1 MAKTFYKYEERVDLN
16 SYVDW
21 GSIGKTVSDDLTRIN
36 KERQAKKD
44 EIDRVTNESVT
55 TINELSVGQPQ
66 VSSEFYMDAANNVK
80 EALGLAYREM
90 KAGRLNPNEYLKQRQ
105 NIMDDLGQMQLAAT
119 SFATD
124 WEEMTTRLEDG
135 TAGELEIYQNELL
148 DSFGITKDKA
158 VYVNPVD
165 GRMYIATRDAKGNII
180 KDPSKL
186 MPISYM
192 TARRK
197 DKVNRY
203 DVVGET
209 NKRVKALGDVTRS
222 IMSGRVMSLTDVM
235 QRPEYMKAEDDIISS
250 MMTSSRSAASVLAD
264 YAGGYSFTQ
273 NWAEAQEDPNKILLK
288 QDSNGLLQPQLTDKQ
303 NEVAR
308 EALRAQLRVQLKS
321 IETPRQPQ
329 QQQQWQYAAGQE
341 REEQQANVGR
351 WHNLA
356 FGTTK
361 EAQTSAANQLLGTE
375 AAKEAGLSAIIPSG
389 KTITLKYDGSGT
401 MRAGSRTFNAENV
414 TAQQW
419 AEMGNEIH
427 GVDDVNRAL
436 SAAGVSNPN
445 QKFAQEELQGTGA
458 SRTRVSAFTE
468 LPKYVES
475 NLPSVDD
482 LKSDDEGKVRQLLE
496 ASFAGLGFTFDTKWL
511 NDEVVITAP
520 EKDGEAGATLTI
532 SVDNEKD
539 GTLNQKA
546 ISDFITANTSPEN
559 LAQLYATGGLSGT
572 GELDE

>member
-1 MAKTFYKYEERVDLN
+1 
-16 SYVDW
+16 
-21 GSIGKTVSDDLTRIN
+21 
-36 KERQAKKD
+36 
-44 EIDRVTNESVT
+44 
-55 TINELSVGQPQ
+55 
-66 VSSEFYMDAANNVK
+66 
-80 EALGLAYREM
+80 
-90 KAGRLNPNEYLKQRQ
+90 
-105 NIMDDLGQMQLAAT
+105 
-119 SFATD
+119 
-124 WEEMTTRLEDG
+124 
-135 TAGELEIYQNELL
+135 
-148 DSFGITKDKA
+148 
-158 VYVNPVD
+158 
-165 GRMYIATRDAKGNII
+165 
-180 KDPSKL
+180 
-186 MPISYM
+186 
-192 TARRK
+192 
-197 DKVNRY
+197 
-203 DVVGET
+203 
-209 NKRVKALGDVTRS
+209 
-222 IMSGRVMSLTDVM
+222 
-235 QRPEYMKAEDDIISS
+235 
-250 MMTSSRSAASVLAD
+250 
-264 YAGGYSFTQ
+264 
-273 NWAEAQEDPNKILLK
+273 
-288 QDSNGLLQPQLTDKQ
+288 
-303 NEVAR
+303 
-308 EALRAQLRVQLKS
+308 LRAQLRVQLKS

-329 QQQQWQYAAGQE
+329 QQQWQYAAGQE
-341 REEQQANVGR
+341 RKEQQTNVGR

-401 MRAGSRTFNAENV
+401 MRAGSRTFNAEDV

-445 QKFAQEELQGTGA
+445 QKFAQEALQGTGA

-468 LPKYVES
+468 LPKYVAS

-482 LKSDDEGKVRQLLE
+482 LKGDDEGKVRQLLE
-496 ASFAGLGFTFDTKWL
+496 ASFAGLGFTFDTKWF

-572 GELDE
+572 GELD

>member
-105 NIMDDLGQMQLAAT
+105 NIMDDLGQMQSAAT

-222 IMSGRVMSLTDVM
+222 IMSGKVMSLTDVM

-445 QKFAQEELQGTGA
+445 QKFAQEALQGTGA

-496 ASFAGLGFTFDTKWL
+496 ASFAGLGFTFDTKWF

-572 GELDE
+572 GELD

>member
-105 NIMDDLGQMQLAAT
+105 NIMDDLGQMQSAAT

-186 MPISYM
+186 MPISYL

-222 IMSGRVMSLTDVM
+222 IMSGKVMSLTDVV

-341 REEQQANVGR
+341 RKEQQTNVGR

-401 MRAGSRTFNAENV
+401 MRAGSRTFNAEDV

-445 QKFAQEELQGTGA
+445 QKFAQEALQGTGA

-482 LKSDDEGKVRQLLE
+482 LKGDDEGKVRQLLE
-496 ASFAGLGFTFDTKWL
+496 ASFAGLGFTFDTKWF

-572 GELDE
+572 GELD

>member
-105 NIMDDLGQMQLAAT
+105 NIMDDLGQMQSAAT

-186 MPISYM
+186 MPISYL

-222 IMSGRVMSLTDVM
+222 IMSGKVISLTDVM

-341 REEQQANVGR
+341 RKEQQTNVGR

-401 MRAGSRTFNAENV
+401 MRAGSRTFNAEDV

-445 QKFAQEELQGTGA
+445 QKFAQEALQGTGA

-482 LKSDDEGKVRQLLE
+482 LKGDDEGKVRQLLE
-496 ASFAGLGFTFDTKWL
+496 ASFAGLGFTFDTKWF

-520 EKDGEAGATLTI
+520 EKDGKAGATLTI

-559 LAQLYATGGLSGT
+559 LAQLYATGKLSGD
-572 GELDE
+572 GELD

>member
-105 NIMDDLGQMQLAAT
+105 NIMDDLGQMQSAAT
-119 SFATD
+119 SFAAD

-186 MPISYM
+186 MPISYL

-222 IMSGRVMSLTDVM
+222 IMSGKVMSLTDVM
-235 QRPEYMKAEDDIISS
+235 QRPEYMKAEDDIVSS

-341 REEQQANVGR
+341 RKEQQTNVGR

-401 MRAGSRTFNAENV
+401 MRAGSRTFNAEDV

-445 QKFAQEELQGTGA
+445 QKFAQEALQGTGA

-468 LPKYVES
+468 LPKYVAS

-482 LKSDDEGKVRQLLE
+482 LKGDDEGKVRQLLE
-496 ASFAGLGFTFDTKWL
+496 ASFAGLGFTFDTKWF

-572 GELDE
+572 GELD

>member
-36 KERQAKKD
+36 KERQDKKD
-44 EIDRVTNESVT
+44 KIDRATNESIT
-55 TINELSVGQPQ
+55 TINELSAGQPQ

-105 NIMDDLGQMQLAAT
+105 NIMDDLGQMQSAAT

-186 MPISYM
+186 MPISYL

-222 IMSGRVMSLTDVM
+222 IMSGKVMSLTDVM

-341 REEQQANVGR
+341 RKEQQTNVGR

-401 MRAGSRTFNAENV
+401 MRAGSRTFNAEDV

-445 QKFAQEELQGTGA
+445 QKFAQEALQGTGA

-468 LPKYVES
+468 LPKYVAS

-482 LKSDDEGKVRQLLE
+482 LKGDDEGKVRQLLE
-496 ASFAGLGFTFDTKWL
+496 ASFAGLGFTFDTKWF

-572 GELDE
+572 GELD

>member
-105 NIMDDLGQMQLAAT
+105 NIMDDLGQMQSAAT

-186 MPISYM
+186 MPISYL

-222 IMSGRVMSLTDVM
+222 IMSGKVMSLTDVM

-341 REEQQANVGR
+341 RKEQQTNVGR

-401 MRAGSRTFNAENV
+401 MRAGSRTFNAEDV

-445 QKFAQEELQGTGA
+445 QKFAQEALQGTGA

-482 LKSDDEGKVRQLLE
+482 LKGDDEGKVRQLLE
-496 ASFAGLGFTFDTKWL
+496 ASFAGLGFTFDTKWF

-559 LAQLYATGGLSGT
+559 LAQLYATGKLSGD
-572 GELDE
+572 GELD

>member
-55 TINELSVGQPQ
+55 AINELSVGQPQ

-105 NIMDDLGQMQLAAT
+105 NIMDDLGQMQSAAT

-124 WEEMTTRLEDG
+124 WEEMTKRLEDG
-135 TAGELEIYQNELL
+135 TAGEQEIYQNELL

-165 GRMYIATRDAKGNII
+165 GRMYIATRDAQGNVI

-235 QRPEYMKAEDDIISS
+235 QRPEYMKAEDDIVSS
-250 MMTSSRSAASVLAD
+250 MMASSRAAASVLAD

-288 QDSNGLLQPQLTDKQ
+288 QDANGLLQPQLTDEQK
-303 NEVAR
+303 EVAR

-341 REEQQANVGR
+341 RKEQQTNVGR

-356 FGTTK
+356 FGATK

-401 MRAGSRTFNAENV
+401 MRAGSRTFNAEDV

-436 SAAGVSNPN
+436 SAAGVSNPS
-445 QKFAQEELQGTGA
+445 QKFAQEALQGTGA

-468 LPKYVES
+468 LPKYVAS
-475 NLPSVDD
+475 KLPSVED
-482 LKSDDEGKVRQLLE
+482 LKGNDEGKVKQLLE
-496 ASFAGLGFTFDTKWL
+496 ASFAGLGFTFDTEWF

-532 SVDNEKD
+532 SVDDAKD
-539 GTLNQKA
+539 GALNQKA

-559 LAQLYATGGLSGT
+559 LAQLYASGGLSVE
-572 GELDE
+572 GELD

>member
-55 TINELSVGQPQ
+55 AINELSVGQPQ

-105 NIMDDLGQMQLAAT
+105 NIMDDLGQMQSAAT

-124 WEEMTTRLEDG
+124 WEEMTKRLEDG
-135 TAGELEIYQNELL
+135 TAGEQEIYQNELL

-165 GRMYIATRDAKGNII
+165 GRMYIATRDAQGNVI

-222 IMSGRVMSLTDVM
+222 IMSGRVMSLTDVV
-235 QRPEYMKAEDDIISS
+235 QRPEYMKAEDDIVSS
-250 MMTSSRSAASVLAD
+250 MMASSRAAASVLAD

-273 NWAEAQEDPNKILLK
+273 NPAEAQEDPNKILLK
-288 QDSNGLLQPQLTDKQ
+288 QDANGLLQPQLTDEQK
-303 NEVAR
+303 EVAR

-341 REEQQANVGR
+341 RKEQQTNVGR

-356 FGTTK
+356 FGATK

-375 AAKEAGLSAIIPSG
+375 AAKKAGLSAIIPSG

-401 MRAGSRTFNAENV
+401 MRAGSRTFNAEDV

-445 QKFAQEELQGTGA
+445 QKFAQEALQGTGA

-468 LPKYVES
+468 LPKYVAS
-475 NLPSVDD
+475 KLPSVED
-482 LKSDDEGKVRQLLE
+482 LKGNDEGKVKQLLE
-496 ASFAGLGFTFDTKWL
+496 SSFAGLGFTFDTQWF

-532 SVDNEKD
+532 SVDDAKD
-539 GTLNQKA
+539 GALNQKA

-559 LAQLYATGGLSGT
+559 LAQLYASGGLSVE
-572 GELDE
+572 GELD

>member
-36 KERQAKKD
+36 KERQDKKD
-44 EIDRVTNESVT
+44 KIDRATNESIT
-55 TINELSVGQPQ
+55 TINELSAGQPQ

-105 NIMDDLGQMQLAAT
+105 NIMDDLGQMQSAAT

-186 MPISYM
+186 MPISYL

-222 IMSGRVMSLTDVM
+222 IMSGKVMSLTDVM

-341 REEQQANVGR
+341 RKEQQTNVGR

-401 MRAGSRTFNAENV
+401 MRAGSRTFNAEDV

-445 QKFAQEELQGTGA
+445 QKFAQEALQGTGA

-482 LKSDDEGKVRQLLE
+482 LKGDDEGKVRQLLE
-496 ASFAGLGFTFDTKWL
+496 ASFAGLGFTFDTKWF

-532 SVDNEKD
+532 SVDNEND

-572 GELDE
+572 GELD

>member
-55 TINELSVGQPQ
+55 AINELSVGQPQ

-105 NIMDDLGQMQLAAT
+105 NIMDDLGQMQSAAT

-124 WEEMTTRLEDG
+124 WEEMTKRLEDG
-135 TAGELEIYQNELL
+135 TAGEQEIYQNELL

-165 GRMYIATRDAKGNII
+165 GRMYIATRDAQGNVI

-222 IMSGRVMSLTDVM
+222 IMSGGVMSLTDVM
-235 QRPEYMKAEDDIISS
+235 QRPEYMKAEDDIVSS
-250 MMTSSRSAASVLAD
+250 MMASSRAAASVLAD
-264 YAGGYSFTQ
+264 YVGGYSFTQ

-288 QDSNGLLQPQLTDKQ
+288 QDLIRVLQPQLTDKQ
-303 NEVAR
+303 KEVAR

-341 REEQQANVGR
+341 RKEQQTNVGR

-356 FGTTK
+356 FGATK

-401 MRAGSRTFNAENV
+401 MRAGSRTFNAEDV

-445 QKFAQEELQGTGA
+445 QKFAQEALQGTGA

-468 LPKYVES
+468 LPKYVAS

-482 LKSDDEGKVRQLLE
+482 LKGDDEGKVRQLLE
-496 ASFAGLGFTFDTKWL
+496 ASFAGLGFTFDTKWF

-532 SVDNEKD
+532 SVDSEKD

-572 GELDE
+572 GELD

>member
-55 TINELSVGQPQ
+55 AINELSAGQPQ

-105 NIMDDLGQMQLAAT
+105 NIMDDLGQMQSAAT

-124 WEEMTTRLEDG
+124 WDEMTKRLEDG
-135 TAGELEIYQNELL
+135 TAGEQEIYQNELL

-165 GRMYIATRDAKGNII
+165 GRMYIATRDAQGNVI

-222 IMSGRVMSLTDVM
+222 IMSGGVTSLTDAM
-235 QRPEYMKAEDDIISS
+235 QRPEYMKAEDDIVSS
-250 MMTSSRSAASVLAD
+250 MMASSRAAASVLAD

-288 QDSNGLLQPQLTDKQ
+288 QDANGLLQPQLTDKQ
-303 NEVAR
+303 KEVAR

-329 QQQQWQYAAGQE
+329 QQQWQYAAGQE
-341 REEQQANVGR
+341 RKEQQTNVGR

-401 MRAGSRTFNAENV
+401 MRAGSRTFNAEDV

-445 QKFAQEELQGTGA
+445 QKFAQEALQGTGA

-468 LPKYVES
+468 LPKYVAS

-482 LKSDDEGKVRQLLE
+482 LKGDDEGKVRQLLE

-572 GELDE
+572 GELD